1 MKNENIKTNKLY
13 EGKIEKED
21 RINKNIVISGIEYQL
36 NKEIDEIF
44 DSTSNVVFT
53 LDEENNIDYIESL
66 NSKNRREKTLYY
78 YSSFNFLLAKFINN
92 MMLCIS
98 FMLSL
103 FGFLSL
109 LSLFSDPKLTL
120 VDFFSAIIQ
129 VTGAM
134 LTGSDSNSLSA
145 SAGLGF
151 YYALLLIFLN
161 VISFSIFL
169 FKKKKYTLIK
179 TDSFKKGLIKNME
192 MHG

>member
-192 MHG
+192 LHG

>member
-1 MKNENIKTNKLY
+1 
-13 EGKIEKED
+13 
-21 RINKNIVISGIEYQL
+21 
-36 NKEIDEIF
+36 
-44 DSTSNVVFT
+44 
-53 LDEENNIDYIESL
+53 
-66 NSKNRREKTLYY
+66 
-78 YSSFNFLLAKFINN
+78 
-92 MMLCIS
+92 
-98 FMLSL
+98 MLSL

-192 MHG
+192 LHG

>member
-1 MKNENIKTNKLY
+1 MKKESINKLY

-21 RINKNIVISGIEYQL
+21 RVNKNIVISGIEYQL
-36 NKEIDEIF
+36 NKEIDEIL
-44 DSTSNVVFT
+44 DSSSNVVFT

-66 NSKNRREKTLYY
+66 NSKKRRDKTLYY

-103 FGFLSL
+103 FGFIFL
-109 LSLFSDPKLTL
+109 LSLFSDPKLSL

-192 MHG
+192 LHG

>member
-1 MKNENIKTNKLY
+1 MKKESINKLY

-36 NKEIDEIF
+36 NKEIDEIL
-44 DSTSNVVFT
+44 DSSSNVVFT

-66 NSKNRREKTLYY
+66 NSKKRRDKTLYY
-78 YSSFNFLLAKFINN
+78 YSSFNFLLSKFINN

-192 MHG
+192 LHG

>member
-36 NKEIDEIF
+36 NKEIDEIL
-44 DSTSNVVFT
+44 DSSSNVVFT

>member
-36 NKEIDEIF
+36 NKEIDEIL
-44 DSTSNVVFT
+44 DYSSNVVFT

-192 MHG
+192 LHG

>member
-1 MKNENIKTNKLY
+1 MKKESINKLY

-21 RINKNIVISGIEYQL
+21 RINKNIVISGIEYKL
-36 NKEIDEIF
+36 DKEIDEIF
-44 DSTSNVVFT
+44 DSASNVIFT

-66 NSKNRREKTLYY
+66 NSKKRREKTLYY

-109 LSLFSDPKLTL
+109 LSLFSAPKLTL

-192 MHG
+192 LHG

>member
-129 VTGAM
+129 VAGAM

-192 MHG
+192 LHG

>member
-1 MKNENIKTNKLY
+1 MKKESINKLY

-192 MHG
+192 LHG

>member
-36 NKEIDEIF
+36 NKEIDEIL
-44 DSTSNVVFT
+44 DSSSNVVFT

-66 NSKNRREKTLYY
+66 NSKKRRDKTLYY

-98 FMLSL
+98 FILSL

-129 VTGAM
+129 VTGSM

-151 YYALLLIFLN
+151 YYALLLIFSN
-161 VISFSIFL
+161 IISFSMFL

-179 TDSFKKGLIKNME
+179 TDSFKKGLTKNME
-192 MHG
+192 LHG

>member
-169 FKKKKYTLIK
+169 FKKKKYT
-179 TDSFKKGLIKNME
+179 
-192 MHG
+192 

>member
-1 MKNENIKTNKLY
+1 MKKESINKLY

-21 RINKNIVISGIEYQL
+21 RINKNIVISGIEYKL
-36 NKEIDEIF
+36 DKEIDEIF
-44 DSTSNVVFT
+44 DSASNVIFT

-66 NSKNRREKTLYY
+66 NSKKRREKTLYY

-192 MHG
+192 LHG

>member
-1 MKNENIKTNKLY
+1 MKNENINKLY

-36 NKEIDEIF
+36 NKEIDEIL
-44 DSTSNVVFT
+44 DSSSNVVFT

-192 MHG
+192 LHG

>member
-1 MKNENIKTNKLY
+1 MKKESINKLY

-36 NKEIDEIF
+36 NKEIDEIL
-44 DSTSNVVFT
+44 DSSSNVVFT

-66 NSKNRREKTLYY
+66 NSKKRREKTLYY

-192 MHG
+192 LHG

>member
-53 LDEENNIDYIESL
+53 LDEENNIDYVESL

-192 MHG
+192 LHG

>member
-151 YYALLLIFLN
+151 YYALLLRFLN

-192 MHG
+192 LHG

>member
-1 MKNENIKTNKLY
+1 MKKESINKLY

-21 RINKNIVISGIEYQL
+21 RVNKNIVISGIEYQL
-36 NKEIDEIF
+36 NKEIDEIL
-44 DSTSNVVFT
+44 DSSSNVVFT

-66 NSKNRREKTLYY
+66 NSKKRRDKTLYY

-103 FGFLSL
+103 FGFIFL
-109 LSLFSDPKLTL
+109 LSLFSDPKLSL

-134 LTGSDSNSLSA
+134 LTGNDSNSLSA

-192 MHG
+192 LHG

>member
-1 MKNENIKTNKLY
+1 MKKESINKLY

-36 NKEIDEIF
+36 NKEIDEIL
-44 DSTSNVVFT
+44 DSSSNVVFT

-66 NSKNRREKTLYY
+66 NNKKRRDKTLYY

-192 MHG
+192 LHG

>member
-1 MKNENIKTNKLY
+1 MKKESINKLY

-36 NKEIDEIF
+36 NKEIDEIL
-44 DSTSNVVFT
+44 DSSSNVVFT

-66 NSKNRREKTLYY
+66 NSKKRRDKTLYY

-169 FKKKKYTLIK
+169 FKKKEYTLIK

-192 MHG
+192 LHG

>member
-120 VDFFSAIIQ
+120 VDFFSDIIQ

-151 YYALLLIFLN
+151 YYALFLIFLN

-192 MHG
+192 LHG

>member
-120 VDFFSAIIQ
+120 VDFFSDIIQ

-192 MHG
+192 LHG

>member
-53 LDEENNIDYIESL
+53 LDEENNINYIESV
-66 NSKNRREKTLYY
+66 NDKKRRDKTLYY

-192 MHG
+192 LHG

>member
-1 MKNENIKTNKLY
+1 MKKESINKLY

-21 RINKNIVISGIEYQL
+21 RVNKNIVISGIEYQL
-36 NKEIDEIF
+36 NKEIDEIL
-44 DSTSNVVFT
+44 DSSSNVVFT

-66 NSKNRREKTLYY
+66 NSKKRRDKTLYY

-103 FGFLSL
+103 FGFIFL
-109 LSLFSDPKLTL
+109 LSLFSDPKLSL

-134 LTGSDSNSLSA
+134 LTGNDSNSLSA

-151 YYALLLIFLN
+151 YYVLLLIFLN
-161 VISFSIFL
+161 VISFSFFL

-192 MHG
+192 LHG

>member
-1 MKNENIKTNKLY
+1 MKKESINKLY

-21 RINKNIVISGIEYQL
+21 RINKNIVISGIEYKL
-36 NKEIDEIF
+36 DKEIDEIF
-44 DSTSNVVFT
+44 DSASNVIFT

-66 NSKNRREKTLYY
+66 NSKKRREKTLYY
-78 YSSFNFLLAKFINN
+78 YSGFNFILAKFINN

-103 FGFLSL
+103 FGFIFL
-109 LSLFSDPKLTL
+109 LSLFSDPKLSL

-192 MHG
+192 LHG

>member
-1 MKNENIKTNKLY
+1 MKKESINKLY

-36 NKEIDEIF
+36 NKEIDEIL
-44 DSTSNVVFT
+44 DSSSNVVFT

-66 NSKNRREKTLYY
+66 NSKKRRDKTLYY

-134 LTGSDSNSLSA
+134 LTESDSNSLSA

-192 MHG
+192 LHG

>member
-36 NKEIDEIF
+36 NKEIDEIL
-44 DSTSNVVFT
+44 DSSSNVVFT

-66 NSKNRREKTLYY
+66 NSKKRRDKTLYY

-192 MHG
+192 LHG

>member
-36 NKEIDEIF
+36 NKEINEIF

-192 MHG
+192 LHG

>member
-36 NKEIDEIF
+36 NKEIDEIL
-44 DSTSNVVFT
+44 DYSSNVVFT
-53 LDEENNIDYIESL
+53 LDEENNIDYVESL

-192 MHG
+192 LHG

>member
-36 NKEIDEIF
+36 NKEIDEIL
-44 DSTSNVVFT
+44 DSSSNVVFT

-192 MHG
+192 LHG

>member
-1 MKNENIKTNKLY
+1 MKKESINKLH

-21 RINKNIVISGIEYQL
+21 RINKIIVISGIEYKL
-36 NKEIDEIF
+36 DKEIDEIL
-44 DSTSNVVFT
+44 DSSSNVVFT
-53 LDEENNIDYIESL
+53 LDEKNNIDYIESL
-66 NSKNRREKTLYY
+66 NSKKRREKTLYY
-78 YSSFNFLLAKFINN
+78 HSSFNFLLAKFINN

-103 FGFLSL
+103 FGFIFL
-109 LSLFSDPKLTL
+109 LSLFSDPKLSL

-134 LTGSDSNSLSA
+134 LTGSESSSLSA

-151 YYALLLIFLN
+151 YYALLLIFSSI
-161 VISFSIFL
+161 ISFCLFL

-179 TDSFKKGLIKNME
+179 TDSFKKALIKNME
-192 MHG
+192 LHE

>member
-1 MKNENIKTNKLY
+1 MKKESINKLY

-53 LDEENNIDYIESL
+53 LDEENNINYIESV
-66 NSKNRREKTLYY
+66 NDKKRREKTLYY

-192 MHG
+192 LHG

>member
-1 MKNENIKTNKLY
+1 MKKEKINKLY

-21 RINKNIVISGIEYQL
+21 RINKNIVIGGIEYKL
-36 NKEIDEIF
+36 DKEIDEIF
-44 DSTSNVVFT
+44 DSASNVIFT

-66 NSKNRREKTLYY
+66 NNKKRREKTLYY
-78 YSSFNFLLAKFINN
+78 HSCFNFLLAKFINN

-103 FGFLSL
+103 FGFIFL
-109 LSLFSDPKLTL
+109 LSLFSDPKLSL

-192 MHG
+192 LHE